1 MRYIIIGAG
10 AVGGTIGGSLYQG
23 GHDVVL
29 VARGAHLG
37 ALRARGL
44 RLATP
49 FGTHQ
54 LDIPAVGGPAELRLR
69 GDDVLILATK
79 TQDAA
84 ALLAEWAWQPVPG
97 APADAGSVSAGPAPA
112 RSASAGAVAAG
123 VLPVV
128 CAQNGVASERFALR
142 RFRHVY
148 GMCVWLPATHLEP
161 GTVVAQGAPLAG
173 LLCVG
178 RYPAGTD
185 PTIERIAGDLSK
197 SRFLAPVSTDV
208 MRWKYAKL
216 LDNLG
221 NAIEALCGRGAAGF
235 GAARTPGAPAT
246 GVPPP
251 GTPPTGTPA
260 AGAQAA
266 SDAAEL
272 RRRTRAE
279 GIAVLAAAGL
289 AYADRE
295 ELAAIRGDRVRIEAV
310 NGAARPGGSSWQ
322 SLTRGTGTIEADFL
336 NGEIA
341 LLGREHGV
349 PTPVNEA
356 LQRLA
361 NQAASEH
368 RAPGFMAPAQVL
380 AVAGVTAE
388 ASSGSAGHAQRLG
401 SGPARNG

>member
-10 AVGGTIGGSLYQG
+10 AVGGTIGGSLFQG

-29 VARGAHLG
+29 VARGGHLE

-54 LDIPAVGGPAELRLR
+54 LDIPVVGGPAELRLR
-69 GDDVLILATK
+69 SDDVLILATK

-97 APADAGSVSAGPAPA
+97 APASADGASAG
-112 RSASAGAVAAG
+112 ASFDAVAAGAVAAG

-161 GTVVAQGAPLAG
+161 GTVQAQGAPLAG
-173 LLCVG
+173 LLSIG
-178 RYPAGTD
+178 RYPAGAD
-185 PTIERIAGDLSK
+185 STIERIAGDLAK
-197 SRFLAPVSTDV
+197 SRFLAPVSTNV
-208 MRWKYAKL
+208 MRWKYGKL

-235 GAARTPGAPAT
+235 GGARAPGAPTPGAQST
-246 GVPPP
+246 
-251 GTPPTGTPA
+251 
-260 AGAQAA
+260 GAQSTGAPAA
-266 SDAAEL
+266 SDGAEL

-279 GIAVLAAAGL
+279 GIAVLAAAGI
-289 AYADRE
+289 AHADRE
-295 ELAAIRGDRVRIEAV
+295 EVAAARGDRVRIEAV

-349 PTPVNEA
+349 PAPVNET

-361 NQAASEH
+361 NQAARER
-368 RAPGFMAPAQVL
+368 RAPGFMTPAQVL
-380 AVAGVTAE
+380 AAAGVTGDA
-388 ASSGSAGHAQRLG
+388 AIS
-401 SGPARNG
+401 PARPGS